1 MNSFGFKERVKL
13 SSNPKLLLGL
23 FCVRDLLICAIIIS
37 KKLRR
42 TVDIN

>member
-13 SSNPKLLLGL
+13 SSNPKLLS
-23 FCVRDLLICAIIIS
+23 VRDLLICAIIIS